1 MTTLHFVAAVIIGLS
16 TGLPQDVPVR
26 KLSAER
32 ETLRA
37 VVAISTLPPAEL
49 EKIPAATEV
58 EHDSEVSRSELVTVV
73 VMAPGCQADAQG
85 GCNASADV
93 VAYKPDGTVHSELKG
108 ISLSSYRGSA
118 LLRLATDD
126 VTGVYKVVATVRDL
140 RATRFA
146 RTERLFG
153 VK

>member
-1 MTTLHFVAAVIIGLS
+1 MTTLPFVAAVIIGLS
-16 TGLPQDVPVR
+16 TGQPQEVPVR

-37 VVAISTLPPAEL
+37 IVAISTLPPAEL
-49 EKIPAATEV
+49 EKISAGTEV

-73 VMAPGCQADAQG
+73 VMAPGCQTDAKG

-93 VAYKPDGTVHSELKG
+93 VAYKPDGSVHSELKG
-108 ISLSSYRGSA
+108 ISLSTHRGSA
-118 LLRLATDD
+118 MLKLATDD

-146 RTERLFG
+146 KTERLFG

>member
-1 MTTLHFVAAVIIGLS
+1 MRIALLIGLLG
-16 TGLPQDVPVR
+16 TAGFAQDVPVR

-32 ETLRA
+32 EVLRA
-37 VVAISTLPPAEL
+37 VVAITTVAPAEL
-49 EKIPAATEV
+49 AKIPVGTEV

-73 VMAPGCQADAQG
+73 VMAPGCQTNTQG
-85 GCNASADV
+85 ECNATADV
-93 VAYKPDGTVHSELKG
+93 IAYEPDGSIHSELKA
-108 ISLSSYRGSA
+108 INLTAHRGTA
-118 LLRLATDD
+118 TLRLAADD
-126 VTGVYKVVATVRDL
+126 ATGVYKVVATVRDL